1 MAEQDDEREVSRVYR
16 QLPREEPPPE
26 IDAAIRAEA
35 RSAVETH
42 PAPLV
47 VPTGRRQWYFP
58 VAAAAVIILSVAVTW
73 HVEQEQPD
81 SVVATA
87 PAEARLKKELA
98 TNAPLPTP
106 ESKEAAQPE
115 RRLYAPSQKPKT
127 EAPAAE
133 KPAERATPPMVAQ
146 SRDRMESRAAARAP
160 IDPRPLGALGL
171 DEAPAP
177 WLQRIAELRR
187 QGKHEEADRELA
199 EFRKRYPDYV
209 IPPPML
215 DQVEKK

>member
-26 IDAAIRAEA
+26 LDAAIRAEA

-106 ESKEAAQPE
+106 ESKEAA
-115 RRLYAPSQKPKT
+115 
-127 EAPAAE
+127 PAAE
-133 KPAERATPPMVAQ
+133 KPAEPATPPMVAQ

-187 QGKHEEADRELA
+187 QGRHEEADRELA

-215 DQVEKK
+215 EKVEKK

>member
-26 IDAAIRAEA
+26 LDAAIRAEA

-81 SVVATA
+81 PVVAA
-87 PAEARLKKELA
+87 PAKVPPAPAPQASRPQLSRERTARD
-98 TNAPLPTP
+98 
-106 ESKEAAQPE
+106 
-115 RRLYAPSQKPKT
+115 
-127 EAPAAE
+127 EAPREA
-133 KPAERATPPMVAQ
+133 KPAEPVAQ
-146 SRDRMESRAAARAP
+146 SGARAN
-160 IDPRPLGALGL
+160 ALAKL
-171 DEAPAP
+171 DSPERE
-177 WLQRIAELRR
+177 LQRIVELRA
-187 QGKHEEADRELA
+187 QGKHEEADKALA
-199 EFRKRYPDYV
+199 EFRKRYPDYA
-209 IPPPML
+209 IPPAML

>member
-16 QLPREEPPPE
+16 QLPREEPPRE
-26 IDAAIRAEA
+26 LDAAIRAEA

-58 VAAAAVIILSVAVTW
+58 LAAAAVIVLSVAVTW

-81 SVVATA
+81 PALATA
-87 PAEARLKKELA
+87 PADARLKKEQA
-98 TNAPLPTP
+98 
-106 ESKEAAQPE
+106 
-115 RRLYAPSQKPKT
+115 
-127 EAPAAE
+127 APAAQSAPAA
-133 KPAERATPPMVAQ
+133 KPPAERATPPAAAQ

-160 IDPRPLGALGL
+160 LDPRPLGALGL

-187 QGKHEEADRELA
+187 QGKHEEADKELA
-199 EFRKRYPDYV
+199 EFQKRYPDYV
-209 IPPPML
+209 IPPAML
-215 DQVEKK
+215 EQIRKK

>member
-81 SVVATA
+81 PVVAA
-87 PAEARLKKELA
+87 PAKVPPAPAPYAAKESPAAPAPQASRPQLSRERTARD
-98 TNAPLPTP
+98 
-106 ESKEAAQPE
+106 
-115 RRLYAPSQKPKT
+115 
-127 EAPAAE
+127 EAPREA
-133 KPAERATPPMVAQ
+133 KPAEPVAQ
-146 SRDRMESRAAARAP
+146 SGARAN
-160 IDPRPLGALGL
+160 ALAKL
-171 DEAPAP
+171 DSPERE
-177 WLQRIAELRR
+177 LQRIVELRA
-187 QGKHEEADRELA
+187 QGKHEEADKALA